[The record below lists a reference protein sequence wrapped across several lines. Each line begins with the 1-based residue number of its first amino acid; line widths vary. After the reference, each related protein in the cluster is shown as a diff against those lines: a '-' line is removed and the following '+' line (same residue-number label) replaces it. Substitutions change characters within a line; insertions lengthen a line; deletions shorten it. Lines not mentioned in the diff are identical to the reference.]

1 MIRIAGDALEKALI
15 EKLILDFHEQAKEGL
30 LPQPVPREERLSFIS
45 RKVDTV
51 IGVRRGGKTWFLFQ
65 IMRELAPRIPW
76 ERILYLN
83 FEDERLYSLK
93 MQDLHL
99 IEETFYE
106 LYPQSAEELCYFF
119 FDEIQNVTGWERYV
133 RRLIDTGQIQVV
145 ITGSSARLL
154 GQEISTSLRGRS
166 LPTEIYPLSF
176 REFLRFHGVKPP
188 MRRELGLK
196 TRAKLSA
203 LFKKF
208 LLIGGFPEVQNLS
221 EMDRLRVL
229 QEYFRSI
236 MYRDIVERY
245 NIRQIIPL
253 KNFMLYLISSVG
265 KQFTVNRVYQHLR
278 SLQIKVDKNQLYNY
292 LNYLK
297 DAYFCFVLEI
307 FSKSPRVRQINPSKI
322 YLIDTGLWLALKP
335 GVDPDWGILLENFV
349 FLELKRRHFQLF
361 YYRTKTRKEID
372 LVTISET
379 TGKRALIQ
387 VVFEVSQKET
397 FEREISALFEASE
410 ETGITDLF
418 LINAHE
424 EKSFIQSNM
433 RIRLVPAW
441 KFGLMPEE
449 ILLES

>member
-1 MIRIAGDALEKALI
+1 MEKALI
-15 EKLILDFHEQAKEGL
+15 ERLILDFHEQAREGL
-30 LPQPVPREERLSFIS
+30 LPQPIPRERRLSFIP
-45 RKVDTV
+45 RKVDAV

-65 IMRELAPRIPW
+65 IMRELALQISW

-83 FEDERLYSLK
+83 FEDERLYPLK
-93 MQDLHL
+93 IQDLHL

-106 LYPQSAEELCYFF
+106 LYPQSAEKLCYFF

-145 ITGSSARLL
+145 VTGSSAKLL
-154 GQEISTSLRGRS
+154 SQEISTSLRGRS
-166 LPTEIYPLSF
+166 LPTELYPLSF
-176 REFLRFHGVKPP
+176 REFLRFHGIKPP
-188 MRRELGLK
+188 MRTELGLK
-196 TRAKLSA
+196 TRTKLSA

-221 EMDRLRVL
+221 ELDRLRVL

-236 MYRDIVERY
+236 MYRDVVERY
-245 NIRQIIPL
+245 NVRQITPL

-265 KQFTVNRVYQHLR
+265 KQFSVNKVYQHLR

-292 LNYLK
+292 LNYLE

-307 FSKSPRVRQINPSKI
+307 FSKSPKVRQINPSKL

-372 LVTISET
+372 LIAISET
-379 TGKRALIQ
+379 TGKKILIQ
-387 VVFEVSQKET
+387 VAFDVSQKET
-397 FEREISALFEASE
+397 FEREIAALFEASE
-410 ETGITDLF
+410 ETGITELF
-418 LINAHE
+418 LINAYKE
-424 EKSFIQSNM
+424 TAFTLRNM
-433 RIRLVPAW
+433 CVRLVPAW
-441 KFGLMPEE
+441 KFGLMPEK